1 MVSMFSGVLQLTDL
15 NDFITPS
22 QECVK
27 PIKIEKRD
35 KGGSV
40 IVTDDGDYF
49 ETNADG
55 SKEKL
60 ERAKITLNDCL
71 ACSGCITSA
80 ESVLITQQSQEEL
93 YRVIEENK
101 KYEMLSE
108 KEKIKTLVVSISPQ
122 SRASLAVKYNLDIET
137 TAKKLTAFFH
147 RLGAKLVL
155 DTTLSREFSL
165 IESQKEF
172 IRRYKAKDSESKAL
186 PMLSSACPG
195 WICYAEKTHGDY
207 VLPYI
212 STVKSPQ
219 QIMGSLVKDYLASKL
234 QLRYDQ
240 IYHVSVMPCFDKK
253 LEASRNDFHSNDSEI
268 REVDCVLTSVE
279 VDAMLQTEN
288 ICLNDLPSVDLDKIS
303 ADIPIPSEIYSHSGS
318 TSGGYSDHIFLHAAK
333 ELFGETISEIQY
345 KILRNQDLKEVILE
359 RNGEVLLRFAIA
371 NGFRNIQN
379 IIQKLK
385 RGKSPYHFVEIMACP
400 AGCANGGA
408 QIRSENESPKDVLT
422 KVEELYYSLPVKIQ
436 KKIFYCQVIY
446 SHFGLAIHQNDHQA
460 RRRFVEWAENEI
472 AVVPDF
478 HKLILFSD
486 EAHFWLNGY
495 VNKQN
500 CRIWSEANPQVYV
513 ETPFHPE
520 KLTVWCALWTGGIID
535 PYFKNDEGHN
545 VTVMVI
551 GIEP

>member
-49 ETNADG
+49 ETNA
-55 SKEKL
+55 
-60 ERAKITLNDCL
+60 
-71 ACSGCITSA
+71 
-80 ESVLITQQSQEEL
+80 
-93 YRVIEENK
+93 
-101 KYEMLSE
+101 LSE

-122 SRASLAVKYNLDIET
+122 SRASLAVKYNLDVET

-422 KVEELYYSLPVKIQ
+422 KVEELYYSLPVKNPEENLLVQ
-436 KKIFYCQVIY
+436 KLYEDWLDGPDSIKAKQMLHTQY
-446 SHFGLAIHQNDHQA
+446 HA
-460 RRRFVEWAENEI
+460 VEKMNNA
-472 AVVPDF
+472 
-478 HKLILFSD
+478 LFMK
-486 EAHFWLNGY
+486 W
-495 VNKQN
+495 
-500 CRIWSEANPQVYV
+500 
-513 ETPFHPE
+513 
-520 KLTVWCALWTGGIID
+520 
-535 PYFKNDEGHN
+535 
-545 VTVMVI
+545 
-551 GIEP
+551 

>member
-27 PIKIEKRD
+27 PIKVVKKD
-35 KGGSV
+35 NKGGSV
-40 IVTDDGDYF
+40 IVTDDGNYF
-49 ETNADG
+49 ENNADG

-80 ESVLITQQSQEEL
+80 ESILITQQSQEEL
-93 YRVIEENK
+93 YRVIEENR
-101 KYEMLSE
+101 KYEMLNE
-108 KEKIKTLVVSISPQ
+108 FEKIKTLVVSISPQ
-122 SRASLAVKYNLDIET
+122 SRASLAVKYNLDAET

-147 RLGAKLVL
+147 RLGVQFVL

-172 IRRYKAKDSESKAL
+172 INRYKAKDSESKTL

-207 VLPYI
+207 VLPYV

-219 QIMGSLVKDYLASKL
+219 QIMGSLIKDYLAAKL
-234 QLRYDQ
+234 QLRCDQ

-253 LEASRNDFHSNDSEI
+253 LEASRNDFCSNDLET

-279 VDAMLQTEN
+279 VDAMLEIEN
-288 ICLNDLPSVDLDKIS
+288 ICLTDLPSADLDKIS
-303 ADIPIPSEIYSHSGS
+303 ADIPIPSEMYSHSGS

-333 ELFGETISEIQY
+333 ELFGDTISEIQY
-345 KILRNQDLKEVILE
+345 KVLRNQDLKEVILE

-385 RGKSPYHFVEIMACP
+385 RSKSPYHFVEIMACP
-400 AGCANGGA
+400 GGCANGGA
-408 QIRSENESPKDVLT
+408 QIRSENESPKDLLT
-422 KVEELYYSLPVKIQ
+422 KVEELYNSLPVKKPEENLLVQ
-436 KKIFYCQVIY
+436 KLYEDWLDGPDSLKAKQMLHTQY
-446 SHFGLAIHQNDHQA
+446 HA
-460 RRRFVEWAENEI
+460 VEKMNNA
-472 AVVPDF
+472 
-478 HKLILFSD
+478 LFMK
-486 EAHFWLNGY
+486 W
-495 VNKQN
+495 
-500 CRIWSEANPQVYV
+500 
-513 ETPFHPE
+513 
-520 KLTVWCALWTGGIID
+520 
-535 PYFKNDEGHN
+535 
-545 VTVMVI
+545 
-551 GIEP
+551 

>member
-101 KYEMLSE
+101 KYEMLNE

-172 IRRYKAKDSESKAL
+172 LRRYKAKDSESKTM

-219 QIMGSLVKDYLASKL
+219 QIMGSLVKDYLAAKL

-253 LEASRNDFHSNDSEI
+253 LEASRNDFHSNDSET

-303 ADIPIPSEIYSHSGS
+303 ADIPMHSEIYSHSGS
-318 TSGGYSDHIFLHAAK
+318 TSGGFSDHIFLHAAK

-400 AGCANGGA
+400 AGCANGVL
-408 QIRSENESPKDVLT
+408 RLDLKMNPPKMYLQ
-422 KVEELYYSLPVKIQ
+422 KWKSFIILYL
-436 KKIFYCQVIY
+436 
-446 SHFGLAIHQNDHQA
+446 
-460 RRRFVEWAENEI
+460 
-472 AVVPDF
+472 
-478 HKLILFSD
+478 
-486 EAHFWLNGY
+486 
-495 VNKQN
+495 
-500 CRIWSEANPQVYV
+500 
-513 ETPFHPE
+513 
-520 KLTVWCALWTGGIID
+520 
-535 PYFKNDEGHN
+535 
-545 VTVMVI
+545 
-551 GIEP
+551 